1 MIQRKQTLF
10 LLVAFL
16 LTLAL
21 CFISL
26 GQFVGPKGIF
36 EMNFYSL
43 VETTNPEQPVV
54 VYYLIPLATLV
65 VMTTVLNLLSIV
77 LFKNRPL
84 QMRVCGINVGIQL
97 GLALIILYLQK
108 TIASDIEVEWTFCYA
123 MLLPVIAAV
132 LDYFAY
138 RFISDDEALIQ
149 SLNRL
154 R

>member
-10 LLVAFL
+10 LIVAFL

-21 CFISL
+21 TYVSL
-26 GQFVGPKGIF
+26 GTFSGPNGIF
-36 EMNFYSL
+36 ELNFYSL
-43 VETTNPEQPVV
+43 QDITDAENPVL
-54 VYYLIPLATLV
+54 VYYLMPLAAVTI
-65 VMTTVLNLLSIV
+65 TSIVLNFLSIV

-97 GLALIILYLQK
+97 GLSFIIFYLENA
-108 TIASDIEVEWTFCYA
+108 IAGDIEVDWTFCYA
-123 MLLPVIAAV
+123 PLMPILAAV
-132 LDYFAY
+132 LCFFAY
-138 RFISDDEALIQ
+138 RAISDDEALIQ

>member
-16 LTLAL
+16 LTLSL
-21 CFISL
+21 CFVSL
-26 GQFVGPKGIF
+26 GLFAGPKGIF

-43 VETTNPEQPVV
+43 VDATKADQPVV
-54 VYYLIPLATLV
+54 VYNLIPLATLV
-65 VMTTVLNLLSIV
+65 ILTIVLNGLSIF
-77 LFKNRPL
+77 LYKNRPL

-97 GLALIILYLQK
+97 GLSLIILYLEK
-108 TIASDIEVEWTFCYA
+108 TISSDLEVEWTFCSA
-123 MLLPVIAAV
+123 MLLPVIAAI
-132 LDYFAY
+132 LDFFAY
-138 RFISDDEALIQ
+138 RAISDDEALIQ

>member
-10 LLVAFL
+10 LLFAFL

-21 CFISL
+21 CFIDL
-26 GQFVGPKGIF
+26 GQFSGPKGLF

-43 VETTNPEQPVV
+43 VDVTNAEQPVV
-54 VYYLIPLATLV
+54 VYNLIPLATLV
-65 VMTTVLNLLSIV
+65 ILTIVLNFLSIV

-84 QMRVCGINVGIQL
+84 QMRVCGINVGIQI

-108 TIASDIEVEWTFCYA
+108 SIASDIEVEWILGPA
-123 MLLPVIAAV
+123 LLLPVIAAV
-132 LDYFAY
+132 LDYIAY